1 MNIGSIN
8 NHLGFKANFECKAE
22 IKKINSGGYVP
33 EFVNWVK
40 FDRNNL
46 LDVMALS
53 YAARSW
59 EREKF
64 ASNIAYRAMLM
75 SETRL
80 KDEPC
85 EIYIMTRQ
93 DKDFDDL
100 DDSKILGMAEIEKKD
115 KNSVELNYIQVDP
128 EQTSSC
134 QRAEYKNIGSKML
147 DLLKAQYADKII
159 GLRADAG
166 SVSEFYKKNGF
177 ILKDEKKRYYEWNGQ
192 G

>member
-22 IKKINSGGYVP
+22 IKKINSGEYVP
-33 EFVNWVK
+33 ELVNWVK

-93 DKDFDDL
+93 DKDFE
-100 DDSKILGMAEIEKKD
+100 KILIKLSGDIGIEI
-115 KNSVELNYIQVDP
+115 IMFW
-128 EQTSSC
+128 
-134 QRAEYKNIGSKML
+134 I
-147 DLLKAQYADKII
+147 
-159 GLRADAG
+159 
-166 SVSEFYKKNGF
+166 
-177 ILKDEKKRYYEWNGQ
+177 
-192 G
+192 